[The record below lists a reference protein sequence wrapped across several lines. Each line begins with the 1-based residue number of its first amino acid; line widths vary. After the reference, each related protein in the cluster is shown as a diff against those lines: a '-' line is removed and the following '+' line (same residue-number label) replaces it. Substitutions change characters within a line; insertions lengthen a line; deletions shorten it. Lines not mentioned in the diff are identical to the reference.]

1 MARPVTVTMAAISC
15 FLFGFVSLGRL
26 PLNLLPDISYPT
38 LTVQTEFPDAAPGEV
53 ENLVTRPLEEAVG
66 VVPGVVNMYS
76 SSRPGL
82 SEITLEFGWKRD
94 MDLAALDVRE
104 KMDLVELPQDVED
117 PILLRFD
124 PSLDPMMRIGI
135 YGDADPARLRHFAEK
150 IVKKELESL
159 EGVASAKA
167 QGGLE
172 EEIQIRLDEKRL
184 ALMGISYD
192 LITAR
197 LAQENVNLAGGRL
210 RDADSEYLVRTLGQF
225 RELNDIRSTVLVDS
239 TGRRVTLGDVAV
251 VAKGFKERDVI
262 SRIRGRESVEVA
274 VYKEGG
280 KNTVEV
286 ARLVHR
292 SLNRLKGNLPRGIH
306 MDVLFDQSTF
316 IEHAVSQV
324 KSNALI
330 GGLLAILVLFLFLG
344 DVRSTLTIAIS
355 IPVSVVATFML
366 MRLTDVSL
374 NIMSLGGIALG
385 VGMLV
390 DNSIVVL
397 ESIHRGREA
406 GKDRKQAALDGASQV
421 GAAVTASTL
430 TTVAVF
436 LPIIFVEGIAG
447 QVFRDQALTVTFSL
461 LVSLVVALTLT
472 PMIAASSRGESH
484 EPIAPDRPPANRR
497 GRMKRL
503 VAVRIPVSLL
513 GLVRRAFAKVT
524 GGGRRLASPGTS
536 ALRGWFES
544 LSDAYGEAIS
554 KVVKR
559 PSRVIVSALAL
570 FALTLLGARYVG
582 VELIPPFSQGQFSF
596 EVKLPEG
603 TPLEATDAHVV
614 AMERVLERDP
624 RVATYFTVAGATRM
638 AGSSVLTRNENLA
651 QLNVELKNASDRS
664 AEEGVIRELRN
675 DFEGRSQGIVK
686 LKRPTYFSFRTPI
699 EVHVFGHDLDEASA
713 VAEQVR
719 EKLSRVRG
727 LKDVKTSSERGSPEL
742 RILFDKERLSTVGL
756 GLAEASTALKGKLR
770 GEVPTRYREM
780 EKQLDIRV
788 RAEGL
793 ERADLDQIS
802 RLAVGTRNGIP
813 IELGAVADLVPGQS
827 LGEIKR
833 ISQQRAIIVTANL
846 TGRDLGSVST
856 DIRAALATIAL
867 PPGVTVAMGGQNE
880 ELDRSMGSM
889 KLALALA
896 VFLVY
901 LVMACQFE
909 SLLHPLIMLITVPLG
924 AIGVVAALLIT
935 STPVSVVVFIG
946 AMMLAGIVVNN
957 GIVLVDCINQ
967 FRAQGM
973 EKSVAV
979 REACRVRLRPIL
991 MTTVTTVLG
1000 LAPMALG
1007 MGEGAEIR
1015 APMAI
1020 TVIGGLLVSSA
1031 LTLFVVPSLYLVL
1044 DRSR

>member
-1 MARPVTVTMAAISC
+1 MAAISC

-104 KMDLVELPQDVED
+104 KMDLVELPQDSED

-172 EEIQIRLDEKRL
+172 EEVQIQLDERRL
-184 ALMGISYD
+184 ALMGIPYD
-192 LITAR
+192 LITTR

-210 RDADSEYLVRTLGQF
+210 RDSDSEYLVRTLGQF
-225 RELNDIRSTVLVDS
+225 GELDDIRSTVLVDS
-239 TGRRVTLGDVAV
+239 TGRRVTLGDVAA

-286 ARLVHR
+286 ARLVNR
-292 SLNRLKGNLPRGIH
+292 SLNRLRGSLPRGIR
-306 MDVLFDQSTF
+306 MDILFDQSTF

-330 GGLLAILVLFLFLG
+330 GGLLAVLVLFLFLG
-344 DVRSTLTIAIS
+344 DVRSTLTIAVS

-366 MRLTDVSL
+366 MRITNVSL

-461 LVSLVVALTLT
+461 LVSLLVALTLT
-472 PMIAASSRGESH
+472 PMIAASSRGENR
-484 EPIAPDRPPANRR
+484 EAIAPDAPPTNRR
-497 GRMKRL
+497 GKAKRF
-503 VAVRIPVSLL
+503 VAVRAPVAVL
-513 GLVRRAFAKVT
+513 GLVRRGIARVT
-524 GGGRRLASPGTS
+524 GAGSRLARPGTG

-544 LSDAYGEAIS
+544 LSETYGEAIS
-554 KVVKR
+554 KVLKH
-559 PSRVIVSALAL
+559 PSRVIASALAL
-570 FALTLLGARYVG
+570 FALAALGARYVG

-596 EVKLPEG
+596 EVQLPEG
-603 TPLEATDAHVV
+603 TPLEVTDEQIVG
-614 AMERVLERDP
+614 MERTLERDP
-624 RVATYFTVAGATRM
+624 RVETYFTVAGATRL

-651 QLNVELKNASDRS
+651 QLNVQLKNASDRP
-664 AEEGVIRELRN
+664 AEEAVIRELRD
-675 DFEGRSQGIVK
+675 DFEGRSQAIVK

-699 EVHVFGHDLDEASA
+699 EVHVFGHDLDEAA
-713 VAEQVR
+713 NVAEQVR

-756 GLAEASTALKGKLR
+756 GLADASSALKGKLR

-793 ERADLDQIS
+793 ERADLEQIS
-802 RLAVGTRNGIP
+802 RLSVGTRNGVP
-813 IELGAVADLVPGQS
+813 IELGTVADLVPGQS

-833 ISQQRAIIVTANL
+833 ISQQRAIVVTANL

-856 DIRAALATIAL
+856 DIRSALATIPL
-867 PPGVTVAMGGQNE
+867 PSGVTVAIGGQNE

-889 KLALALA
+889 KLAMALA

-909 SLLHPLIMLITVPLG
+909 SLLHPLIMLITVPLA

-967 FRAQGM
+967 FRAGGM

-991 MTTVTTVLG
+991 MTTVTTALG

>member
-1 MARPVTVTMAAISC
+1 MAAISC

-53 ENLVTRPLEEAVG
+53 ENLVTRPLEEAIG

-104 KMDLVELPQDVED
+104 KMDLVELPPDVRD
-117 PILLRFD
+117 PVLLRFD

-159 EGVASAKA
+159 EGLASAKV

-172 EEIQIRLDEKRL
+172 EEVQIRIDEKRL
-184 ALMGISYD
+184 ALMGIPYD
-192 LITAR
+192 RITTR

-210 RDADSEYLVRTLGQF
+210 RDNDSEYLVRTLGQF
-225 RELNDIRSTVLVDS
+225 RELDDIRSTVLVDS
-239 TGRRVTLGDVAV
+239 TGRRVLLGDVSTV
-251 VAKGFKERDVI
+251 EKGFKERDVVT
-262 SRIRGRESVEVA
+262 RIRGKESVEVA
-274 VYKEGG
+274 AYKEGG

-286 ARLVHR
+286 ARLAR
-292 SLNRLKGNLPRGIH
+292 ASLGRLRQNLPRGIQ
-306 MDVLFDQSTF
+306 MEVLFDQSTF
-316 IEHAVSQV
+316 IENAVSQV

-330 GGLLAILVLFLFLG
+330 GGLLAIVVLFLFLG
-344 DVRSTLTIAIS
+344 DLRSTLTIAVS

-397 ESIHRGREA
+397 ESIHRGREE

-447 QVFRDQALTVTFSL
+447 QVFRDQALTVTYSL
-461 LVSLVVALTLT
+461 LVSLAVALTLI
-472 PMIAASSRGESH
+472 PMIAASTGGAKLGESAL
-484 EPIAPDRPPANRR
+484 EDEIPRSRFGRLRRFFWVRSPAAALR
-497 GRMKRL
+497 
-503 VAVRIPVSLL
+503 
-513 GLVRRAFAKVT
+513 
-524 GGGRRLASPGTS
+524 GGRRAVGGAGRLGGRVAGPAAGGLQGGFGLLAAAYDGAIVK
-536 ALRGWFES
+536 ALRRPGSVIAF
-544 LSDAYGEAIS
+544 A
-554 KVVKR
+554 VV
-559 PSRVIVSALAL
+559 L
-570 FALTLLGARYVG
+570 FALAILGGRFVG
-582 VELIPPFSQGQFSF
+582 MELIPPFSQGQFSF
-596 EVKLPEG
+596 EVRLPEG
-603 TPLEATDAHVV
+603 TPLESTDEHIV
-614 AMERVLERDP
+614 AMERQLESDG
-624 RVATYFTVAGATRM
+624 RVAAYFTVAGATRL
-638 AGSSVLTRNENLA
+638 AGSSVLSRDENLG
-651 QLNVELKNASDRS
+651 QLNVKLSNASDRA
-664 AEEGVIRELRN
+664 AEAAVINVLRD
-675 DFEGRSQGIVK
+675 DFAERSKAVVK

-699 EVHVFGHDLDEASA
+699 EVHVFGHDLEEASQ
-713 VAEQVR
+713 VAEELR
-719 EKLSRVRG
+719 HKLTRVSG
-727 LKDVKTSSERGSPEL
+727 LKDVKTSAERGSPEL
-742 RILFDKERLSTVGL
+742 RIIFDKERLSTVGL
-756 GLAEASTALKGKLR
+756 GLADASSALRGKIR
-770 GEVPTRYREM
+770 GEVPTRYRER

-788 RAEGL
+788 RAAGFD
-793 ERADLDQIS
+793 RADVERIS
-802 RLAVGTRNGIP
+802 RLAIGTRNGVP
-813 IELGAVADLVPGQS
+813 IELGTVAELYPGES

-833 ISQQRAIIVTANL
+833 ISQQRAIVITANL
-846 TGRDLGSVST
+846 TGRDLGSVT
-856 DIRAALATIAL
+856 KDIRAAIATVPM
-867 PPGVTVAMGGQNE
+867 PPGVTVSLGGQNE
-880 ELDRSMGSM
+880 ELESSLGSM

-909 SLLHPLIMLITVPLG
+909 SLLHPIIMLITVPLA
-924 AIGVVAALLIT
+924 AIGVVIALLVT
-935 STPVSVVVFIG
+935 STPISVVVFLG

-967 FRAQGM
+967 FRARGM
-973 EKSVAV
+973 EKDAAV
-979 REACRVRLRPIL
+979 REACNVRLRPII
-991 MTTVTTVLG
+991 MTTVTTALG
-1000 LAPMALG
+1000 LTPMALG
-1007 MGEGAEIR
+1007 LGEGAEIR
-1015 APMAI
+1015 TPMAI
-1020 TVIGGLLVSSA
+1020 TVIGGLLVSAA

-1044 DRSR
+1044 DRKR